1 MNADSRIGKSD
12 VRLFLRQRSGNMTK
26 KRKKEAFYG
35 ILFAMPIILGF
46 LIFVFA
52 PLVVSLVMS
61 LTDYN
66 VINAETHFIG
76 WNNFKHLF
84 DGTDL
89 YFAKSLKVT
98 AYYVLLSVPLQI
110 IFSFCIALVLNSDI
124 KGRSFF
130 RTVFYLPTIVPA
142 VASSIVWM
150 MMFDPDTGFL
160 NTILKA
166 VGLPASKWIYGENTA
181 VPSLALMSLW
191 TVGGTVVIFLAGLQN
206 VPKEL
211 YEAVDVDG
219 GGWFS
224 KLKAV
229 TIPMVSPTIFFN
241 LIMSF
246 ISSFQVFSQ
255 AYIMTSGGPNNAT
268 LFYVYYM
275 YREAFQYGNIGVA
288 SALGWI
294 LFVIILRLTML
305 VVRSSALWVFY
316 DGEVKNK

>member
-1 MNADSRIGKSD
+1 
-12 VRLFLRQRSGNMTK
+12 MTR

-35 ILFAMPIILGF
+35 VLFAMPIILGF
-46 LIFVFA
+46 LIFVLM
-52 PLVVSLVMS
+52 PLLVSLGMS
-61 LTDYN
+61 LTNYN
-66 VINAETHFIG
+66 VVGAETHFVG
-76 WNNFKHLF
+76 VENFKHLF
-84 DGTDL
+84 DGTDM
-89 YFAKSLKVT
+89 YFLKSLGVT
-98 AYYVLLSVPLQI
+98 AYYVLLSVPLQV
-110 IFSFCIALVLNSDI
+110 IFAFCIALVLNANI
-124 KGRSFF
+124 KGRSVF
-130 RTVFYLPTIVPA
+130 RTIFYLPTIVPA

-150 MMFDPDTGFL
+150 MLFDPDTGFL
-160 NTILKA
+160 NSILKA
-166 VGLPASKWIYGENTA
+166 VGLPGSKWIYGEGTA
-181 VPSLALMSLW
+181 VPSLAIMSLW

-255 AYIMTSGGPNNAT
+255 AYIMTSGGPNNST

-294 LFVIILRLTML
+294 LFLIILLLTML
-305 VVRSSALWVFY
+305 VFKSSAMWVFY
-316 DGEVKNK
+316 EGEVKNK

>member
-1 MNADSRIGKSD
+1 
-12 VRLFLRQRSGNMTK
+12 MTK
-26 KRKKEAFYG
+26 KRKKEAFFG

-46 LIFVFA
+46 LIFVLA
-52 PLVVSLVMS
+52 PLIVSLVMS
-61 LTDYN
+61 LTNYN
-66 VINAETHFIG
+66 VVGAETHFTGID
-76 WNNFKHLF
+76 NFKHLF
-84 DGTDL
+84 DGTDM
-89 YFAKSLKVT
+89 YFFKSLKVT
-98 AYYVLLSVPLQI
+98 AYYVLLSVPLQV
-110 IFSFCIALVLNSDI
+110 IFAFCIALVLNADI
-124 KGRSFF
+124 KGRSLF

-150 MMFDPDTGFL
+150 MLFDPDTGFL

-166 VGLPASKWIYGENTA
+166 AGLPGSKWIYGESTA

-211 YEAVDVDG
+211 YEAVEVDG

-255 AYIMTSGGPNNAT
+255 AYIMTAGGPNNST

-275 YREAFQYGNIGVA
+275 YREAFQYGNVGVA

-294 LFVIILRLTML
+294 LFLIILVLTMI
-305 VVRSSALWVFY
+305 VFKSSALWVFY